1 MQPDQEP
8 RRHPQVV
15 NLDELAGHTTTGD
28 VIAATMKQLGATTR
42 GSALGCTYYEVPP
55 GRSGFPYHFHCVN
68 EEALFVLAGEATLRL
83 GGHEVPVRAGDY
95 VALPAGPASAHQLRN
110 TGAVP
115 LRYLCL
121 STLQPTEVAVYPDI
135 DTIGVMA
142 VPSIDAARRGEHW
155 VSLMV
160 PANQAPAPGDEHGD
174 R

>member
-15 NLDELAGHTTTGD
+15 NLDELAGHTMTGD
-28 VIAATMKQLGATTR
+28 VIASTMKQLGAATR
-42 GSALGCTYYEVPP
+42 GGDLGCTYYEVPP

-68 EEALFVLAGEATLRL
+68 EEALFVLEGEATLRL
-83 GGHEVPVRAGDY
+83 GAEEVPVRAGDY
-95 VALPAGPASAHQLRN
+95 VALPVGPASAHQLLN
-110 TGAVP
+110 TGAGP

-121 STLQPTEVAVYPDI
+121 STLQPTEVAVYPDMG
-135 DTIGVMA
+135 TVGVMA
-142 VPSIDAARRGEHW
+142 TPSLDAARRGENW

-160 PANQAPAPGDEHGD
+160 PAGGAPASDDGD